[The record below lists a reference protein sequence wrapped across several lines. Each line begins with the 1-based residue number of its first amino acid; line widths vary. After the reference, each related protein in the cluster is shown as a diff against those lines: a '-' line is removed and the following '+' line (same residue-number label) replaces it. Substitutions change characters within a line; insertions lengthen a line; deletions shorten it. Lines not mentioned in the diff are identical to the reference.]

1 MLTGIAFLLIV
12 VLAVYIYY
20 NFRKKVSELSLQHK
34 QEIEAKNSSLH
45 ETSNALKAAQSQLI
59 QSEKMAALGEMTAGI
74 AHEIQ
79 NPLNFVNN
87 FAEVNSDMIDD
98 IRREI
103 GLGNTAEALALADDV
118 KKNNEKIA
126 HHGKRADSIIK
137 GMLQHSRKNTG
148 IKEPTDLNALVDEY
162 LRLSFHGLKAAD
174 KSFNAYFKTCL
185 DPTITTIPAVRQDI
199 GRVLL
204 NFFNNAFFAIA
215 EKKTQIPEGY
225 EPTLTVSTK
234 KQEESVLLT
243 ISDNGNGIPDSV
255 REKIFQPF
263 FTTKPSGKGTGLGLS
278 ISYEIITKI
287 HGGKISI
294 DSKEGEYTKFLIE
307 LPVN

>member
-1 MLTGIAFLLIV
+1 MLTGIAFFLIIA
-12 VLAVYIYY
+12 LALYSYIS
-20 NFRKKVSELSLQHK
+20 FRNKVSVLSQQHK
-34 QEIEAKNSSLH
+34 QEIEAKNIKLH
-45 ETSNALKAAQSQLI
+45 ETSTALKTIQSQLI
-59 QSEKMAALGEMTAGI
+59 QSEKMAALGELTAGI

-87 FAEVNSDMIDD
+87 FAEVNSDMIED
-98 IRREI
+98 IRRELS
-103 GLGNTAEALALADDV
+103 LGNMAEALALADDV
-118 KKNNEKIA
+118 KNNNEKIA
-126 HHGKRADSIIK
+126 HHGKRADSIVK

-148 IKEPTDLNALVDEY
+148 IKEPADLNALVDEC
-162 LRLSFHGLKAAD
+162 LRLSYHGLRAAD
-174 KSFNAYFKTCL
+174 KGFNASFKTCL
-185 DPTITTIPAVRQDI
+185 DPSITTIPLVRQDI

-204 NFFNNAFFAIA
+204 NFFNNAFFAIT
-215 EKKTQIPEGY
+215 EKKGQIPEGY

-234 KQEESVLLT
+234 KQEHCVLLT
-243 ISDNGNGIPDSV
+243 ISDNGNGIPENV

-294 DSKEGEYTKFLIE
+294 DTKEGEYTKFLIE
-307 LPVN
+307 LPFN